1 MATLVQSPYNNTWR
15 VVERVSGVE
24 IHITNHDTIRDAVA
38 YCHKHHLNIQI
49 T

>member
-15 VVERVSGVE
+15 VVERVSDVE

-38 YCHKHHLNIQI
+38 YCHANHLNITI
-49 T
+49 S